1 MQKFTLILLA
11 ALFCSFS
18 SLSFH
23 SDFKNQ
29 MEKDLN
35 IISHDHEAKFTEF
48 DERKQQDKS
57 YNDIKKDFKKYFI
70 VPDSCW
76 KKAKPVQDQL
86 GELKIKKFEFRNK
99 QIRTQVEYVYNY
111 NSPSGQLTIR
121 TFIIHRTIAP
131 KECKYISIDDQG
143 LVQYSWDDIKV
154 VGNYSTN
161 LSGLNSIL
169 AANDA
174 QIDSWS
180 GAYDKE

>member
-1 MQKFTLILLA
+1 
-11 ALFCSFS
+11 
-18 SLSFH
+18 
-23 SDFKNQ
+23 

-76 KKAKPVQDQL
+76 KKVKPIHDEL
-86 GELKIKKFEFRNK
+86 GDLKINKFEFRNK
-99 QIRTQVEYVYNY
+99 QIRSQVEYVYNY
-111 NSPSGQLTIR
+111 NSPQGPLTIR
-121 TFIIHRTIAP
+121 TYIIHRTVAP

-154 VGNYSTN
+154 VGNYSSN
-161 LSGLNSIL
+161 VSGLNSIL